1 MPMTFEWN
9 SPTASRLSREEQTAF
24 DDNSIPMWIFDI
36 RTLVF
41 LAVNDAAVTDYGYTR
56 KQFLAM
62 SILDIRPSEEI
73 VPMIRKELKKGRHNS
88 DRETWRHRKSDGSV
102 IGVRISSHPI
112 AFHNRY
118 AEMETVEQCHSSEVD
133 TKF

>member
-1 MPMTFEWN
+1 MTFEWN
-9 SPTASRLSREEQTAF
+9 TSTASRFSREEQAAF

-41 LAVNDAAVTDYGYTR
+41 LAVNDAAVTKYGYTR

-73 VPMIRKELKKGRHNS
+73 VPMIRKGLRKGRHNS
-88 DRETWRHRKSDGSV
+88 DRQTWTHRKSDGSV
-102 IGVRISSHPI
+102 IGVCISSHPI
-112 AFHNRY
+112 DFHDRY
-118 AEMETVEQCHSSEVD
+118 AEIETVKECDSKEVG
-133 TKF
+133 TKL